1 MKTLF
6 LLRHAKSSW
15 KDDTL
20 PDLERPLN
28 ARGQRA
34 AELMSNF
41 LKQEKVSPDLIL
53 SSCAVRAR
61 DTIDIMWRSA
71 MRASEL
77 RFDERIYGAPLEK
90 LVEVVAQIDKGARS
104 ALVVGHN
111 PGLEELLQALTGKT
125 ETMPTAALAKITF
138 KTSDWSNIVKG
149 GALQWVVRPKDWSRA

>member
-15 KDDTL
+15 KDNTL

-28 ARGQRA
+28 ARGRKA
-34 AELMSNF
+34 AQLMSNF
-41 LKQEKVSPDLIL
+41 LKQEKVIPDLIL

-71 MRASEL
+71 MRGSEL
-77 RFDERIYGAPLEK
+77 RFDERIYGASLDQLLE
-90 LVEVVAQIDKGARS
+90 VITQIDKDAQS
-104 ALVVGHN
+104 ALLVGHN
-111 PGLEELLQALTGKT
+111 PGLEELLHALTGKT

-138 KTSDWSNIVKG
+138 KTSAWGKTIEG
-149 GALQWVVRPKDWSRA
+149 GALNWVVKPKDWSRA

>member
-15 KDDTL
+15 KDKTL
-20 PDLERPLN
+20 ADLERPLN

-41 LKQEKVSPDLIL
+41 LKQEKVRPDLIL

-77 RFDERIYGAPLEK
+77 RFDDRIYDAPLEK
-90 LVEVVAQIDKGARS
+90 LIEVVAQIDKGARS
-104 ALVVGHN
+104 ALIVGHN

-138 KTSDWSNIVKG
+138 KTSDWNSIVKG

>member
-15 KDDTL
+15 KDNTL
-20 PDLERPLN
+20 PDHERPLN
-28 ARGQRA
+28 SRGRRS
-34 AELMSNF
+34 AETMSSF

-53 SSCAVRAR
+53 SSSAVRAR
-61 DTIDIMWRSA
+61 DTIEIITRSV
-71 MRASEL
+71 MRGSEL
-77 RFDERIYGAPLEK
+77 RFDERIYEAPVERLI
-90 LVEVVAQIDKGARS
+90 EVVTQIDKGARS

-111 PGLEELLQALTGKT
+111 PGLEELLEALTGKI

-138 KTSDWSNIVKG
+138 KTSDWNDVVKG